1 MKVSFVN
8 LCSSIPDINYYLKPF
23 NKLEKEMKKL
33 KSISMERIILKRK
46 NPLFKLNYKVKLLI
60 NNNNSINKIKT
71 HRNEKSKLLENLKNI
86 SKSYI
91 EKRNKKNEKANLNQ
105 KIKQMNK
112 TTNFKHSKIFDIKKN
127 PFEMIN
133 LRAQLLIKMTRQP
146 FLYENLD
153 KTQFSSIRKNHQEHT
168 PISNLLIKKAID
180 KKVQK
185 PILSFLDYY
194 SNIN

>member
-1 MKVSFVN
+1 MMKVSFVN

-46 NPLFKLNYKVKLLI
+46 NPLFKLNYKVKLFI

-71 HRNEKSKLLENLKNI
+71 FRNEKQKSLEYLNNI

-91 EKRNKKNEKANLNQ
+91 EKRNKKNEKTNLNQ

-112 TTNFKHSKIFDIKKN
+112 TTNFKHFKIFEIKKN
-127 PFEMIN
+127 PFKIIN
-133 LRAQLLIKMTRQP
+133 LKAQHLIKMTRQP

-153 KTQFSSIRKNHQEHT
+153 KTQFSSIRKNHQEHN
-168 PISNLLIKKAID
+168 PISNILIKKAID

-185 PILSFLDYY
+185 PILSFLD
-194 SNIN
+194 